1 MEGTPSD
8 TAPPCHLPQGGRL
21 FSRLNG
27 SLSEGAVSRRLT
39 EGVFKGGTNL
49 CQAIKHPTKI
59 DAALKSGADAR
70 AALQGA
76 LNRKGNCSIGV
87 FTYNGTGKYGPDN
100 PTRITFPRVPA
111 AFIVFGPG
119 AILIGR
125 GGQSQAIIDSYALYQ
140 GSTYTTA
147 ITLTWSGASC
157 TFYSSSADRHQVNEN
172 GLHTVIAFY
181 AES

>member
-1 MEGTPSD
+1 MPTNHTPHFNLNQWERDDRILMED
-8 TAPPCHLPQGGRL
+8 FNAD
-21 FSRLNG
+21 N
-27 SLSEGAVSRRLT
+27 A
-39 EGVFKGGTNL
+39 
-49 CQAIKHPTKI
+49 KI

-70 AALQGA
+70 AALHGA

-181 AES
+181 AED

>member
-1 MEGTPSD
+1 MPSNQTPNYALNQWERDDRVLMED
-8 TAPPCHLPQGGRL
+8 FNAD
-21 FSRLNG
+21 N
-27 SLSEGAVSRRLT
+27 A
-39 EGVFKGGTNL
+39 
-49 CQAIKHPTKI
+49 KI
-59 DAALKSGADAR
+59 DAALKSRADAR

-125 GGQSQAIIDSYALYQ
+125 GGQSQAIIDSSGLVGGA
-140 GSTYTTA
+140 TYTSA
-147 ITLTWSGASC
+147 ATLTWSGASF
-157 TFYSSSADRHQVNEN
+157 TFYANSADRHQMNEK
-172 GLHTVIAFY
+172 GLNTVIAFY

>member
-1 MEGTPSD
+1 MPTNKTP
-8 TAPPCHLPQGGRL
+8 HY
-21 FSRLNG
+21 N
-27 SLSEGAVSRRLT
+27 LSQWERDDRILMDDFNAD
-39 EGVFKGGTNL
+39 N
-49 CQAIKHPTKI
+49 AKI

-76 LNRKGNCSIGV
+76 LNQKGNCSIGV

-125 GGQSQAIIDSYALYQ
+125 GGQSQAIIDSSGLVGGA
-140 GSTYTTA
+140 TYTSA
-147 ITLTWSGASC
+147 ATLTWSGASF
-157 TFYSSSADRHQVNEN
+157 TFYANSADRHQMNEK
-172 GLHTVIAFY
+172 GLNTVIAFY

>member
-1 MEGTPSD
+1 MPSNQTPNY
-8 TAPPCHLPQGGRL
+8 A
-21 FSRLNG
+21 LNQWERDDRI
-27 SLSEGAVSRRLT
+27 LMDDFNAD
-39 EGVFKGGTNL
+39 N
-49 CQAIKHPTKI
+49 AKI

-125 GGQSQAIIDSYALYQ
+125 GGQSQAIIDSSGMVGGA
-140 GSTYTTA
+140 TYTTA
-147 ITLTWSGASC
+147 IALTWSGTSC
-157 TFYSSSADRHQVNEN
+157 AFFSVNAAKHQVNEN
-172 GLHTVIAFY
+172 GLNTVIAFY